1 MKYRLHLS
9 RYPVGEMNETG
20 TNYVRG
26 QYPKGRNV
34 VEWDILDT
42 PVGDAFITSFNLVS
56 HSRDNWLGWNRYQ
69 KHLDWETV
77 NQNISQLNQELI
89 FCIENDFLS
98 FTKDDLIDIN
108 LTNADRSLKL
118 NKIHF
123 LFESELLKI
132 QQQELV
138 VDPIYHQTLE
148 RLNKLVHSL
157 ERDPSHDHTEADQ
170 FYVVRWNSE
179 TAKSFFQPLTDEMYD
194 LFTTNVET
202 GDLFSDFFT
211 VGKDLGHAFHSN
223 DVELVKKQE
232 IKQQAVVS
240 ASVAFALN
248 RAHFKL
254 PTDNIN
260 SIERQR
266 YYMWC
271 EYHQVDVL
279 YGYDYTAPMYNLGRA
294 PVATLSDIDFDQ
306 LETIF
311 TETPYVCKVEII

>member
-9 RYPVGEMNETG
+9 RYPIGEINETG

-34 VEWDILDT
+34 VEWDILDN
-42 PVGDAFITSFNLVS
+42 PIGDAFIKSFNLVS
-56 HSRDNWLGWNRYQ
+56 QNNDNWLGWNRYK
-69 KHLDWETV
+69 KHAGWETV
-77 NQNISQLNQELI
+77 NQHIKELNKELL

-98 FTKDDLIDIN
+98 FTSADLIDIN
-108 LTNADRSLKL
+108 LTHTDRLPKL

-132 QQQELV
+132 QEQQLI
-138 VDPIYHQTLE
+138 VDPVYHQTLE

-157 ERDPSHDHTEADQ
+157 EKIPTHGNAEADQ

-179 TAKSFFQPLTDEMYD
+179 SAKSSFIPLSDEMYD

-223 DVELVKKQE
+223 DIELVKQQQV
-232 IKQQAVVS
+232 KQQSVVS

-260 SIERQR
+260 SLERQR

-271 EYHQVDVL
+271 EYHQVEL

-294 PVATLSDIDFDQ
+294 PVATLNSINYDEMEAVFN
-306 LETIF
+306 
-311 TETPYVCKVEII
+311 ETPYVCKVEII